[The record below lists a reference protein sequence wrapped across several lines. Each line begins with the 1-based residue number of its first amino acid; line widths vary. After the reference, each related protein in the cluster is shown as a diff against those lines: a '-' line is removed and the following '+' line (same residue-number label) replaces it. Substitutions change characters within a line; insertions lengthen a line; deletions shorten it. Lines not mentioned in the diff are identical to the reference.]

1 MGVES
6 ENAPEVTYS
15 NYKTSRERLNPLR
28 LFPHLNTGTR
38 PSTVLQNRE
47 DEQLALQSPALSEH
61 LINAVTVLH
70 MPVLLG
76 IWMNL

>member
-1 MGVES
+1 M
-6 ENAPEVTYS
+6 
-15 NYKTSRERLNPLR
+15 
-28 LFPHLNTGTR
+28 
-38 PSTVLQNRE
+38 VLQNRE
-47 DEQLALQSPALSEH
+47 DEPLALQSPALSQH

>member
-1 MGVES
+1 MES
-6 ENAPEVTYS
+6 ENAPEVT

-38 PSTVLQNRE
+38 PSIILQNRE

-70 MPVLLG
+70 MPVLLR